1 MPDWGM
7 WDMNYDQLEVEA
19 PLIAIDIVKSYNSF
33 GNYWYD
39 GDTCPDCS
47 VGLSHDNTDYNAG
60 RNGKTCNGITAGQQK
75 KVRYCNEDYLKN
87 LKERNDR
94 LKKARLLN
102 TAPAPKVLEFLF
114 PETRESVV
122 TQRTINQKSRNHT
135 MYTMLKE
142 LYNYTCQVE
151 DCNETE
157 VSLAHIYKHSLPD
170 SVDDETNAWCL
181 CNNHHSA
188 YDGNRLVLNP
198 ALDGR
203 FIRYDRWGKVVEIGR
218 IIYDKKHVIDVEWI
232 KKAREF
238 HDRKEQALG

>member
-7 WDMNYDQLEVEA
+7 WDMNYDQLEIEA
-19 PLIAIDIVKSYNSF
+19 PLIAIGKVKSYNSF

-60 RNGKTCNGITAGQQK
+60 RNGKTCNGITAGHQK

-102 TAPAPKVLEFLF
+102 TAPANEVLEFMF
-114 PETRESVV
+114 PETKESVI
-122 TQRTINQKSRNHT
+122 TQRTVNHKTRNKPL
-135 MYTMLKE
+135 YTMLKE

-151 DCNETE
+151 GCNETE
-157 VSLAHIYKHSLPD
+157 VEVAHIYKHSLPD
-170 SVDDETNAWCL
+170 SVDNETNTWCL
-181 CNNHHSA
+181 CRNHHRA
-188 YDGNRLVLNP
+188 YDANRMIFNP
-198 ALDGR
+198 ALNGR
-203 FIRYDRWGKVVEIGR
+203 FIRYDVFGKVYEIGR
-218 IIYDKKHVIDVEWI
+218 IIYDEKHVIDVKWI
-232 KKAREF
+232 KKAREW
-238 HDRKEQALG
+238 HDRKK